1 MARWSIW
8 AVHLNLHL
16 TNSVLCR
23 NCEVFF
29 LDSYIDESSEAS
41 IRLDFSVFQIIS
53 IWVLWKHLE
62 QDFTVY
68 T

>member
-23 NCEVFF
+23 NCEGFF

-41 IRLDFSVFQIIS
+41 IKLDFSVFQIIS